1 MLNSLLN
8 GVRVRPELLILLL
21 MVTIISMFVIPLPT
35 YLVDFLIAL
44 NMVLAIL
51 VFMGA
56 FYIDRIL
63 SFSTFPAVLLI
74 TTLFR
79 LALSISTSRLIL
91 INADAGEIIATFGQF
106 VIGDSLAVGFVV
118 FSIVTAVMFI
128 VITKGSERVA
138 EVAARF
144 SLDGMPGKQ
153 MSIDADLRAGIIDA
167 DTARERRKVL
177 EQESQLYGSFDGA
190 MKFIKGDAIAGI
202 IIIFVNFIGG
212 ISVGMSS
219 HGMDFSTALSTYTML
234 TIGDGL
240 VAQIPALLIAVSA
253 GFIVTRVNG
262 DSDNMGRN
270 IIGQLLNN
278 PFVLVVA
285 AVLTVSMG
293 TLPGFPFPVFMIL
306 SAALGGLVYY
316 RMRLDAGDNSAI
328 PAGDGVAGFSAPK
341 DDRGTFS
348 SLRRIDNLDKM
359 ITETVPLVL
368 LVPGQRCAWLEQNR
382 LSELLISQF
391 FIDYGIRL
399 PELLVRG
406 DESQPDNTVSLLIN
420 EIKVAQFG
428 LYFDLIRIV
437 NFSAEINGLGIDV
450 TFSTSGR
457 AKWAWTAA
465 GNAER
470 LKALGYQTR
479 TSIDELYQMLSVI
492 LLRNISEY
500 FGIQETKHML
510 DQFDFKYPD
519 VLKEVLRHLSVQR
532 IAEIMQRLL
541 SERISVRN
549 LKLIMEVLALWAPK
563 EREVLNLVELV
574 RTAMARYIC
583 HKFTDGNELRV
594 VMLSPELEDI
604 VRKGI
609 RQTSGGAF
617 LNLEPEAA
625 ERLMDIFMLGL
636 DDLTIAYK
644 DLVLLTSADIRRF
657 VRKFLEGKFP
667 DLDVMSYEEV
677 MDSNAVNVIKTL

>member
-399 PELLVRG
+399 PELLVRS

-457 AKWAWTAA
+457 AKCAWTAA

-532 IAEIMQRLL
+532 IAEILQRLL

>member
-316 RMRLDAGDNSAI
+316 RMRLDAEDNSAI

-437 NFSAEINGLGIDV
+437 NFSAEINELGIDV

-457 AKWAWTAA
+457 AKCAWTAA

-532 IAEIMQRLL
+532 IAEILQRLL

>member
-21 MVTIISMFVIPLPT
+21 MVMIISMFVIPLPT

-293 TLPGFPFPVFMIL
+293 TLPGFPLPVFMIL
-306 SAALGGLVYY
+306 SAALGVLVYY
-316 RMRLDAGDNSAI
+316 RMRSGAGDNSTI
-328 PAGDGVAGFSAPK
+328 IAGGGVSGFSAPK
-341 DDRGTFS
+341 EERGAFS

-368 LVPGQRCAWLEQNR
+368 LVPGQRCAWLEQNQ

-391 FIDYGIRL
+391 FIDYGVRL

-428 LYFDLIRIV
+428 LYFDLIRII
-437 NFSAEINGLGIDV
+437 NFSAELNELGIEI

-457 AKWAWTAA
+457 AKCVWTVAD
-465 GNAER
+465 NAER

-479 TSIDELYQMLSVI
+479 TAIDELYQMLSVI
-492 LLRNISEY
+492 LLRNINEY

-532 IAEIMQRLL
+532 IAE
-541 SERISVRN
+541 
-549 LKLIMEVLALWAPK
+549 
-563 EREVLNLVELV
+563 
-574 RTAMARYIC
+574 
-583 HKFTDGNELRV
+583 
-594 VMLSPELEDI
+594 
-604 VRKGI
+604 
-609 RQTSGGAF
+609 
-617 LNLEPEAA
+617 
-625 ERLMDIFMLGL
+625 
-636 DDLTIAYK
+636 
-644 DLVLLTSADIRRF
+644 
-657 VRKFLEGKFP
+657 
-667 DLDVMSYEEV
+667 
-677 MDSNAVNVIKTL
+677 

>member
-1 MLNSLLN
+1 
-8 GVRVRPELLILLL
+8 

-457 AKWAWTAA
+457 AKCAWTAA

-532 IAEIMQRLL
+532 IAEILQRLL